1 MSSKKK
7 VHPKEK
13 INHFFSKV
21 KRPIEENSPTNLL
34 AKRLR
39 QEIEAVNTL
48 ETETP
53 KKIEVEPDHLECLKK
68 IKELETII
76 QNLTTKN
83 RDLEAQNNVLQKDC
97 KQLKK
102 LFNESN
108 KMNLQKDMKINSI
121 LIDKKTG
128 PAAEQSMF
136 KSFQNILTETEL
148 KELRSISISTSSDSK
163 FITSCLRMLY
173 KQDHSVLASR
183 TAEFTTNDKKP
194 ITPSKKETIEKI
206 FKERLLYAPSE
217 EYSARLKKLN
227 ELLKWGIRNT
237 TRKLAQATNK
247 SSKE

>member
-21 KRPIEENSPTNLL
+21 KRPIEENSPTNFL

-39 QEIEAVNTL
+39 QEIEAVNIL
-48 ETETP
+48 EKETH
-53 KKIEVEPDHLECLKK
+53 KEIEDEPNHLECSKK
-68 IKELETII
+68 LKELEAII

-83 RDLEAQNNVLQKDC
+83 RDLVAQNNVLQKDC
-97 KQLKK
+97 KQLRK

-108 KMNLQKDMKINSI
+108 KMNLQKDIKINSI
-121 LIDKKTG
+121 LIDKNTG

-136 KSFQNILTETEL
+136 KSFQGIFTETEL
-148 KELRSISISTSSDSK
+148 RDLRSIPISTTSDSK

-173 KQDHSVLASR
+173 KQDLSVLASR
-183 TAEFTTNDKKP
+183 TAEFATNNKKP
-194 ITPSKKETIEKI
+194 ITPSKKQTIEKI

-217 EYSARLKKLN
+217 EYSGRLKKLN
-227 ELLKWGIRNT
+227 EFLKWGIRNT
-237 TRKLAQATNK
+237 TKTTGAWNK
-247 SSKE
+247 VLQ